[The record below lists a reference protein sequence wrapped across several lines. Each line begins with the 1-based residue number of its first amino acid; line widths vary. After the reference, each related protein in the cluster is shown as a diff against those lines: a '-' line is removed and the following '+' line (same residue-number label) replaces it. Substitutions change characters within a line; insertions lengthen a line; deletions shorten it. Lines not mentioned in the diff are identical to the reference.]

1 MVKGNIK
8 RICIAA
14 FCVYMIA
21 VAVLCFIRPS
31 SLPEVDIKSFL
42 GIPIDKLLHF
52 LMFLP
57 YPFLS
62 GMSFMSRKMSI
73 IANMLTLIILT
84 VAGIGIAYG
93 TELIQAQTDYRSYEI
108 ADFKADAI
116 GIAIGTICT
125 FIGMSYIKLKK

>member
-1 MVKGNIK
+1 MKVNIK

-14 FCVYMIA
+14 FCIYLIA

-31 SLPEVDIKSFL
+31 NLPEVDIKTIF

-62 GMSFMSRKMSI
+62 GMSFMSRKRSI
-73 IANMLTLIILT
+73 FVNILILAILVVT
-84 VAGIGIAYG
+84 GVGIAYG
-93 TELIQAQTDYRSYEI
+93 TELIQAQTGYRSYEI
-108 ADFKADAI
+108 ADFHADMT
-116 GIAIGTICT
+116 GIATGIIISAGYMI
-125 FIGMSYIKLKK
+125 INRRKR